1 MGAPVYPAAPG
12 VSRRAGA
19 ARREGGARLCPLDN
33 ARRVRSMTGMPISPP
48 RGTSAYLDGQFL
60 VAMPGMVDERFAR
73 SVIYIC
79 AHSADGAM
87 GIVVNKAVTDLS
99 MPDLLVQLDV
109 APEADAIRLRERV
122 GHMPVLMG
130 GPVEGKRGFVLHSSD
145 FHIDQST
152 LVIDDGICLTATVEI
167 LRAIAAGDG
176 PASAVLALGYA
187 GWQAG
192 QLESEILANGW
203 LNCQADPELIFDTA
217 LETKYDLALRRN
229 GIDPAMLSASSG
241 HA

>member
-1 MGAPVYPAAPG
+1 
-12 VSRRAGA
+12 
-19 ARREGGARLCPLDN
+19 
-33 ARRVRSMTGMPISPP
+33 MPIPPSPQQTALS
-48 RGTSAYLDGQFL
+48 GSNFLDGQFL
-60 VAMPGMVDERFAR
+60 VAMPGMADERFAR

-87 GIVVNKAVTDLS
+87 GIIVNKAAADIS

-130 GPVEGKRGFVLHSSD
+130 GPVEGRRGFVLHTDD
-145 FHIDQST
+145 FHIQQST
-152 LVIDDGICLTATVEI
+152 LIIDDGICLTATVEI
-167 LRAIAAGDG
+167 LRAIASGEG

-192 QLESEILANGW
+192 QLESEIMANGW
-203 LNCQADPELIFDTA
+203 LNCPADPELIFNPDLDA
-217 LETKYDLALRRN
+217 KYERALRGN
-229 GIDPAMLSASSG
+229 GIDPAMLSMTAG
-241 HA
+241 RA